1 MEDKSLPFAIALYSV
16 AAIITLLVLTFRRYS
31 TASGKVGFEWKGARF
46 LTGFEIFVHCSKHW
60 VF

>member
-31 TASGKVGFEWKGARF
+31 TASGKVILVLSG
-46 LTGFEIFVHCSKHW
+46 TVH